1 MNFEYSALRTLVDSW
16 GLLAMTIFF
25 VVAAGMAL
33 RPSARKA
40 QEEASLIPFK
50 ED

>member
-1 MNFEYSALRTLVDSW
+1 MTLEYSALRTLVDSW
-16 GLLAMTIFF
+16 GLLMMLIFF
-25 VVAAGMAL
+25 VAASWMAL
-33 RPSARKA
+33 RPSSRKA